1 MSWIEGLFIQKQITI
16 HLLFDLNGGLL
27 LGRRNFLS
35 TASVHKV
42 FFRQKKKGY
51 FLGEDIPLAFFM
63 TPLLGDRQ
71 PGE

>member
-16 HLLFDLNGGLL
+16 HLLFDLNGGHKQAAVIFVY
-27 LGRRNFLS
+27 RFRSQSFLQ
-35 TASVHKV
+35 A
-42 FFRQKKKGY
+42 KKKGC